1 MSPMATFAGDVGGAV
16 VPCCSRHLRMERVLG
31 RSVAMTRLTVDRRDR
46 FLVGNIFGVESNVAG
61 HANEF
66 AVGRFSED
74 GFVGV
79 KRDFP
84 PIPLHGE

>member
-1 MSPMATFAGDVGGAV
+1 MSPMTTLAGNVRGAV
-16 VPCCSRHLRMERVLG
+16 ASRRFHHLRMERVLG
-31 RSVAMTRLTVDRRDR
+31 RSVTMTRLTVDRRDR

-74 GFVGV
+74 GFVGM
-79 KRDFP
+79 KGDFP
-84 PIPLHGE
+84 AIPLHGE